1 MSKLIDTVDDDGNK
15 VSPVLPEGS
24 KNYLIDIDGTVG
36 EDIPNEEPERM
47 ATAEVYPDAVET
59 INRWYSEGH
68 HICFF
73 TARTEN
79 HREVTERWLTLNNF
93 QYHTLLMGKP
103 RGGNYHWI
111 DNHVVRA
118 TRYTSRFTDLV
129 KRQVE
134 IEVFDDE

>member
-1 MSKLIDTVDDDGNK
+1 MSKLIDTVDEDGNK
-15 VSPVLPEGS
+15 VSPGLPEGS

>member
-36 EDIPNEEPERM
+36 EDIPNEQPERM

-73 TARTEN
+73 TARTED
-79 HREVTERWLTLNNF
+79 HREVTERWLTENNF

>member
-1 MSKLIDTVDDDGNK
+1 
-15 VSPVLPEGS
+15 
-24 KNYLIDIDGTVG
+24 
-36 EDIPNEEPERM
+36 M

-73 TARTEN
+73 TARTED

>member
-1 MSKLIDTVDDDGNK
+1 MV
-15 VSPVLPEGS
+15 
-24 KNYLIDIDGTVG
+24 
-36 EDIPNEEPERM
+36 
-47 ATAEVYPDAVET
+47 TAEAYPDAVET
-59 INRWYSEGH
+59 INRWHSEGH

-73 TARTEN
+73 TARTED
-79 HREVTERWLTLNNF
+79 HREVTETWLEEKGF

-118 TRYTSRFTDLV
+118 TRYTSKFTDLV
-129 KRQVE
+129 KRNVE

>member
-1 MSKLIDTVDDDGNK
+1 MSKLIDTVDEDVNK